1 MSRYPRPGTGRT
13 RNSPADRW
21 AARRA
26 ERLGR
31 HHDDDGLTLVEL
43 LVAFACLMV
52 LLGIVSTA
60 LTTYLTAGTTV
71 ISSYNST
78 DELLPGSIVMQ
89 RLVRSQVEP
98 APSPTTTATACAVVN
113 QDCPPFVTGSVGT
126 YSTTFFANVGDSNG
140 PALIV
145 MAEGTPTECGTCR
158 FYSSVFTVTEYPAK
172 ASTCPT
178 SLTATT
184 FCHYQ
189 LATWFQA
196 ADSTAPA
203 PKVLVD
209 VPNVVN
215 GAATIAGG
223 STPLPYATTPLFTYN
238 TLDSVSNA
246 YVPNNG
252 GTANSAGIL
261 PGFSTTCTAP
271 SATSQN
277 CLADTVQS
285 VGIDL
290 EVQTQGSPVQESA
303 FVVYRLSSSSY
314 LYSTLVG

>member
-1 MSRYPRPGTGRT
+1 MVRER
-13 RNSPADRW
+13 
-21 AARRA
+21 AARQRQRRRND
-26 ERLGR
+26 EGM
-31 HHDDDGLTLVEL
+31 TLVEL

-52 LLGIVSTA
+52 LLGITGTA
-60 LTTYLTAGTTV
+60 ITTYLSAGTTV
-71 ISSYNST
+71 ISNYNST
-78 DELLPGSIVMQ
+78 DELLPGSVVIQ
-89 RLVRSQVEP
+89 RLIRSQVEP
-98 APSPTTTATACAVVN
+98 APSPSTTATACAVVN
-113 QDCPPFVTGSVGT
+113 QNCPPFVTGSVGT

-145 MAEGTPTECGTCR
+145 MAEGTPTECGNCH

-178 SLTATT
+178 SLIATT

-189 LATWFQA
+189 LGTWFQA

-209 VPNVVN
+209 IPNVVN
-215 GAATIAGG
+215 GAATISGG

-238 TLDSVSNA
+238 TLDTVSDA

-252 GTANSAGIL
+252 GTPNSAGIL

-290 EVQTQGSPVQESA
+290 EVQTQGSPVHENS